1 MTSSSFGN
9 MVGIQP
15 TLSYFPNSCP
25 PGSSRGQHEYIL
37 TVADNMA
44 TSFIPRPKTLLG
56 QLIIKI
62 NMPFA
67 AAAWMI
73 TMYWPSTYHGYRPNG
88 LQFILPWPWA
98 TLIYFAFSIVI
109 LPIIAAEWEV
119 RNNKRLGETQDS
131 AKPGLTRN
139 LPDGGL

>member
-1 MTSSSFGN
+1 M
-9 MVGIQP
+9 
-15 TLSYFPNSCP
+15 
-25 PGSSRGQHEYIL
+25 
-37 TVADNMA
+37 
-44 TSFIPRPKTLLG
+44 
-56 QLIIKI
+56 
-62 NMPFA
+62 
-67 AAAWMI
+67 
-73 TMYWPSTYHGYRPNG
+73 
-88 LQFILPWPWA
+88 A